1 MVHKMTISGFFNYA
15 FVGFCPMIDL
25 VKCVYLQVLD
35 VLGEAKKKKR
45 WGRSGSDGVGMC
57 HRSID
62 EGIDDKN
69 GKDSVLF

>member
-35 VLGEAKKKKR
+35 VLGEAKKKKKMGAVRIGWR
-45 WGRSGSDGVGMC
+45 WDVSP
-57 HRSID
+57 
-62 EGIDDKN
+62 
-69 GKDSVLF
+69 